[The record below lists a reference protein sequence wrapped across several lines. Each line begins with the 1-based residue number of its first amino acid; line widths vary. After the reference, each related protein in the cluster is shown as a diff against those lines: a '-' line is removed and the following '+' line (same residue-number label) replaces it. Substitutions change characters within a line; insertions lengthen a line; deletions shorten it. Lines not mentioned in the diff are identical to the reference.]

1 LLFHE
6 FDFEVVL
13 KLGRLNEGPYHLS
26 RVTNGEKPSSLEENF
41 PDAHL
46 FSVHIADEY
55 FDDIIEF
62 LST

>member
-1 LLFHE
+1 LFQE
-6 FDFEVVL
+6 FYFEVVV
-13 KLGRLNEGPYHLS
+13 KPRRLNAGPNHLS
-26 RVTNGEKPSSLEENF
+26 KIINGEEPSNLEENL
-41 PDAHL
+41 PDTQL